1 MCTLQ
6 PLTCTHSWIIEDY
19 EGPREDKDLVVIAQ
33 DLKALGNNFFKAGD
47 YTKAQ
52 KKYQKAIRYLN
63 EKPVFDADDAPELVK
78 DFHAVKIPC
87 YLNKGFCALK
97 LNRPELTI
105 KDMTTVLDMN
115 AEFLSVADKTKA
127 YFRRGSA
134 YLKMNDL
141 DSAKAD
147 LEQAKKL
154 SPKDAGVLRE
164 LEAVNTKL
172 TAKRNKE
179 KKAYAK
185 MFE

>member
-1 MCTLQ
+1 MAVIHL
-6 PLTCTHSWIIEDY
+6 WIIEDY

-33 DLKALGNNFFKAGD
+33 DLKTLGNNFFKAGD
-47 YTKAQ
+47 YAKAQ
-52 KKYQKAIRYLN
+52 KKYQKAVRYLN

-78 DFHAVKIPC
+78 EFYAVKIPC

-97 LNRPELTI
+97 LDRPELTI
-105 KDMTTVLDMN
+105 KDMTTVLDMD
-115 AEFLSVADKTKA
+115 AEYPSVADKTKA
-127 YFRRGSA
+127 FFRRGSA
-134 YLKMNDL
+134 YLKINDL

-154 SPKDAGVLRE
+154 SPKDPGVLRE
-164 LEAVNTKL
+164 LEAVQTKL

-185 MFE
+185 MFA